1 MDRDPLYSAE
11 LASVLEEATTMLRHD
26 VRNRLGSIRNMAF
39 YLRRKLADS
48 DVAKSDQRISEFL
61 EKIEG
66 EVEWIDELIDAWGK
80 SVRRTHAP
88 LPQRV
93 SAPEVLGLALRSA
106 RFPGQIEVEADFA
119 EGSFSGDALE
129 LALAVR
135 CLLENAAEAAE
146 KRVSVKG
153 LNAGETYRVVVEND
167 GEAFREP
174 PRVGPLLQSE
184 KAGHLGLGLR
194 VVRRIA
200 ARYGSSLEVGAPEI
214 GARLCLEIPK

>member
-1 MDRDPLYSAE
+1 MERDPLYSAE

-39 YLRRKLADS
+39 YLRRKLSESEEARS
-48 DVAKSDQRISEFL
+48 DRRIVEFL

-66 EVEWIDELIDAWGK
+66 EVEWIDELIEAWGR

-88 LPQRV
+88 EPREV
-93 SAPEVLGLALRSA
+93 SAQEVLGLALRSA
-106 RFPGQIEVEADFA
+106 RFPRQIEIEADFA

-135 CLLENAAEAAE
+135 CLLENAAEAARG
-146 KRVSVKG
+146 RVSVKG
-153 LNAGETYRVVVEND
+153 LNANGAYRVVVEND
-167 GEAFREP
+167 GAPFREP
-174 PRVGPLLQSE
+174 ARAGSLLHSE
-184 KAGHLGLGLR
+184 KPGHLGLGLR

-200 ARYGSSLEVGAPEI
+200 ARYGGSLEVDAPEV